1 MFFIGF
7 PGICNIHFTTDP
19 HSNNI
24 IPFTLEVWILY
35 NEKIIPIPAPCLLLA
50 FLSFISLIY
59 KLNIDTYLYIIYA
72 YNHIYNLNVV
82 DIIIISNKLSV
93 GSIKNNKKLKFL
105 FYLWYSFSNALPF
118 FRSKFMTH
126 TIVFLSEKIF
136 FYYFL
141 QNRSICNKFQ
151 FLSEKAFNILYLY
164 RLILQG
170 TDSRLVGFFS
180 LNALNITHCSFA
192 SIVSEEKLRVI
203 LIFAP
208 L

>member
-82 DIIIISNKLSV
+82 DIIISNKLSV

-136 FYYFL
+136 FTISCKIGLFAT
-141 QNRSICNKFQ
+141 N
-151 FLSEKAFNILYLY
+151 FNFCLRKL
-164 RLILQG
+164 LI
-170 TDSRLVGFFS
+170 
-180 LNALNITHCSFA
+180 SFTF
-192 SIVSEEKLRVI
+192 IG
-203 LIFAP
+203 
-208 L
+208 